1 MTSNPQCPSVQA
13 SGGLSRKR
21 SGPESERS
29 IRSNADCQQPRGR
42 QRNADCARSKSARRR
57 SARPEEPEREPE
69 RARPALRRGSPGRAP
84 AKAERSPG
92 LRSPGGH
99 QARSA
104 CYAWQAFAMADEDD
118 DEETPSFCGVLLA
131 SLRHGSLPCRIIETE
146 SWLKS
151 RRPGRRRPARGLS
164 TPSDS
169 AGQCQSWRRTQC
181 GF

>member
-1 MTSNPQCPSVQA
+1 MGQNPSVRSVRTQTA
-13 SGGLSRKR
+13 NSLVAGRGTPTARGAKARGGGAQGQKSPR
-21 SGPESERS
+21 ES
-29 IRSNADCQQPRGR
+29 P
-42 QRNADCARSKSARRR
+42 
-57 SARPEEPEREPE
+57 REPDG
-69 RARPALRRGSPGRAP
+69 RGAAPALRRGSPGRAP
-84 AKAERSPG
+84 AEAERSPG